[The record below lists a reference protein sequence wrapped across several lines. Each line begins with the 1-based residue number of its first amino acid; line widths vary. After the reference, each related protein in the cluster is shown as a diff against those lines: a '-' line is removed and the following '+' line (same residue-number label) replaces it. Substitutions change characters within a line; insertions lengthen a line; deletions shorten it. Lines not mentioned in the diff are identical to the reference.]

1 MSRGKHQQVRVRK
14 NGVVVFSEGVSL
26 KRLSFAASIA
36 TAVVLFTTAPAHS
49 ASLPQ
54 MIATSAQGVASSMS
68 SVGYCF
74 RGVKRALRKVGI
86 TLTGGEA
93 YMAKNQLAGSEEFQQ
108 VSINNLH
115 VGDILVHGASARHP
129 HGHIAVYLGN
139 GKEAS
144 DHIGHLI
151 TGARYG
157 GTTVWRVR
165 PEVATATAPAAA
177 DAPVV
182 AEAAPSAPEML
193 DVDAVTANASLA
205 PANDDDAVANVPA
218 VSPAPHPL
226 DISADFSNAMLQV
239 VQLAQSAQINIGQA
253 LSDAVGVFGS

>member
-1 MSRGKHQQVRVRK
+1 
-14 NGVVVFSEGVSL
+14 L

-36 TAVVLFTTAPAHS
+36 TAVVLFTTAPAQS
-49 ASLPQ
+49 ATLPQ
-54 MIATSAQGVASSMS
+54 MIATSATGVASSMS

-93 YMAKNQLAGSEEFQQ
+93 YMARNQFASSDEFQQ
-108 VSINNLH
+108 VSLKTLK
-115 VGDILVHGASARHP
+115 VGDILVHGASSRHP

-157 GTTVWRVR
+157 GTTVWRARTEVASAPVAEAPVLAEAFTQPAAE
-165 PEVATATAPAAA
+165 PEVLTDVESVTASAAPAAA
-177 DAPVV
+177 PIAAPV
-182 AEAAPSAPEML
+182 E
-193 DVDAVTANASLA
+193 A
-205 PANDDDAVANVPA
+205 PAPLVATANVPN
-218 VSPAPHPL
+218 VSPAPVHAIDL
-226 DISADFSNAMLQV
+226 TNDLSNALLQV

-253 LSDAVGVFGS
+253 LSDAVDVFGS